1 MISKIS
7 RKKLRDKRAYRIRKK
22 IKNTSGLPRLS
33 VFRSNKYI
41 YAQVI
46 DDSLGKT
53 LVSFSDLKINKNKS
67 PKDKAKAVGEQ
78 IAIECRKKK
87 IESVIFDK
95 GGYKYA
101 GLVSILAE
109 GARKKGLKF

>member
-1 MISKIS
+1 MINKIS
-7 RKKLRDKRAYRIRKK
+7 RKKLRDRRAYRIRKK
-22 IKNTSGLPRLS
+22 IKDTSDLPRLS
-33 VFRSNKYI
+33 VFRSNKHI

-46 DDSLGKT
+46 DDSRGET
-53 LVSFSDLKINKNKS
+53 LVFSSDLKINKNKS

-78 IAIECRKKK
+78 IATKCQKKK
-87 IESVIFDK
+87 IESVVFDK